1 MSGTSD
7 RGRPARGATSRSGG
21 LGRLV
26 ALTAAAAT
34 AGSGLLWRASV
45 VSPRTLDAAAGLG
58 VDRWVELAVL
68 GTGLLAA
75 AWLTASG
82 ALALA
87 CVAASRLGR
96 RWRVAEVAL
105 ERLAPATV
113 RRLVRSAVGV
123 GVGAGLTL
131 APTAALAADVAPT
144 DPPSG
149 GASVVLDLG
158 WRTTADATE
167 ERGATGSA
175 SPGHQTMNLPEDRD
189 SASAEAAAEA
199 ETTTEATA
207 AAPATAAAEEIA
219 AAPVSRVAGTSGDRK
234 DGAMHVVLR
243 GDTLWDIAAHALGGS
258 PTDAEILR
266 EVTRW
271 HAANRDVVGADP
283 DVLLPGQVLRAPA

>member
-1 MSGTSD
+1 
-7 RGRPARGATSRSGG
+7 
-21 LGRLV
+21 
-26 ALTAAAAT
+26 
-34 AGSGLLWRASV
+34 
-45 VSPRTLDAAAGLG
+45 
-58 VDRWVELAVL
+58 
-68 GTGLLAA
+68 TGLLAA

-131 APTAALAADVAPT
+131 TPTAALAADVAPT

-175 SPGHQTMNLPEDRD
+175 SPGHQTTSLPEDRD

-207 AAPATAAAEEIA
+207 AAPATAAAEE
-219 AAPVSRVAGTSGDRK
+219 
-234 DGAMHVVLR
+234 
-243 GDTLWDIAAHALGGS
+243 
-258 PTDAEILR
+258 
-266 EVTRW
+266 
-271 HAANRDVVGADP
+271 
-283 DVLLPGQVLRAPA
+283 